1 MVKKKRDRLLEEK
14 RVLKKK
20 FNDFEKEFIRQH
32 KRSIQLKNDIEP
44 IREDYER
51 YKEIKKDL
59 KYIEPG
65 RKLSGLSI
73 NTNLSE

>member
-1 MVKKKRDRLLEEK
+1 M
-14 RVLKKK
+14 LKKK

-32 KRSIQLKNDIEP
+32 QRNIQLKNDIEP

-59 KYIEPG
+59 IYIEPG